1 MTINKFN
8 YEAYALDYL
17 EGNLSPEMAA
27 EMERFLK
34 THPAI
39 ESELSGMMEFV
50 ILEADES
57 IVYEPKAVLLK
68 PERVVWL
75 NKKWIRPLMAAAS
88 IALLLMTYFLGYNAG
103 INTGG
108 EEVVVE
114 NGDFNGN
121 NNSNNENVVA
131 VKEIEASL
139 EEETVVTITKK
150 EVLTSKNDKANMVPQ
165 PIKRPSIVEEETPI
179 MVNKERNYPTDK
191 IPALTPN
198 QLPLATNPITIT
210 EIESV
215 MTTAMTTLAAT
226 NLLNAKVSS
235 TKSDLNDLTQVLAGE
250 LPLDRA
256 KLAQQL
262 KPKRKFKDLLGK
274 FPVNNL
280 KEALIPSYYREE
292 ATGQ

>member
-1 MTINKFN
+1 MIINKFN
-8 YEAYALDYL
+8 YEAFALDYL
-17 EGNLSPEMAA
+17 EGNLTAEMAA

-57 IVYEPKAVLLK
+57 IVYEPKATLLK

-75 NKKWIRPLMAAAS
+75 SKKWVRPLMAAAS
-88 IALLLMTYFLGYNAG
+88 IVLLLMTYFMGYNAG
-103 INTGG
+103 VNNGG
-108 EEVVVE
+108 EQVVVG
-114 NGDFNGN
+114 NSNLNGN
-121 NNSNNENVVA
+121 DNKENVVA
-131 VKEIEASL
+131 VKEMEESL
-139 EEETVVTITKK
+139 EEEAMATITKK
-150 EVLTSKNDKANMVPQ
+150 DIITSKNNKANIVPQ
-165 PIKRPSIVEEETPI
+165 PMEPPSIIEEKTPI
-179 MVNKERNYPTDK
+179 MVNKARNYLTDK

-198 QLPLATNPITIT
+198 QLPLTSNPVMVV

-215 MTTAMTTLAAT
+215 ITAAVTTLAAT
-226 NLLNAKVSS
+226 NLMNAKVSS

-262 KPKRKFKDLLGK
+262 KRKRKFKDFLGK

-292 ATGQ
+292 TTGQ